1 MTKSRTHNKV
11 HIAGWGSVIR
21 QLRPD
26 SCRGLVSQF
35 RVLRTVTLFEI
46 RTDNMYQNVSKHK
59 KNRMNRILTFII
71 VLTFYTCKAQTDF
84 NSTIEF
90 TSDLENFENLS
101 GLKESLKGV
110 EIISLGENTHG
121 LGEVF
126 AAKTELVK
134 FLHQE
139 LGFDLVLFESG
150 YGDAALAWE
159 QLNSISTKA
168 FTSVFSSNFYYNSE
182 EIESLVSYVKS
193 QNGKLK
199 IQGFDC
205 QPQQNYLIKRMTEIV
220 QPIDS
225 MFAKT
230 VPIEMKNFKNLY
242 QFENDEDTVNFN
254 RQRDRFA
261 RFITSYDSF
270 LTNHNLALI
279 KAGITVNEIEV
290 IKKSN
295 DIFLRTYSEIEIG
308 GMMSWPTSYNL
319 RDKSMYD
326 IVTWFKKTNPEVK
339 VSIWAQNSHIENKT
353 KPNYNVNWMGHHL
366 KKTFG
371 DKYFSIGAIVYS
383 GKNLNYNGIFD
394 FEHKDNKYLAYHLNQ
409 FQKEKYVL
417 DLRKHNK
424 KDFTN
429 ELYLG
434 MENNGNTAEFIAKD
448 RFDGILFIK
457 YSDIP
462 KLIKKE

>member
-1 MTKSRTHNKV
+1 
-11 HIAGWGSVIR
+11 
-21 QLRPD
+21 
-26 SCRGLVSQF
+26 
-35 RVLRTVTLFEI
+35 
-46 RTDNMYQNVSKHK
+46 
-59 KNRMNRILTFII
+59 MNRILTFITI
-71 VLTFYTCKAQTDF
+71 LTFYACKAQTDF

-90 TSDLENFENLS
+90 TSDLENFENIS

-110 EIISLGENTHG
+110 EIIALGENTHG

-126 AAKTELVK
+126 AVKAKLVK

-150 YGDAALAWE
+150 YGDGALAWE
-159 QLNSISTKA
+159 QFDSLSTKE

-182 EIESLVSYVKS
+182 EIENLVSYVKS

-205 QPQQNYLIKRMTEIV
+205 QPQQDYLIKRMTEIA
-220 QPIDS
+220 QPLDS
-225 MFAKT
+225 MFAKS
-230 VPIEMKNFKNLY
+230 VPSEMRYFNNLY
-242 QFENDEDTVNFN
+242 QFENEKDTIAFN
-254 RQRDRFA
+254 QQRDRFA
-261 RFITSYDSF
+261 SFITAYDSF
-270 LTNHNLALI
+270 LTKHMQALLKVGTTLNEI
-279 KAGITVNEIEV
+279 KA

-295 DIFLRTYSEIEIG
+295 DIFMRTYSEVEIG
-308 GMMSWPTSYNL
+308 DMMTWPAAYNL

-326 IVTWFKKTNPEVK
+326 IVKWFKETNPEVK
-339 VSIWAQNSHIENKT
+339 IIIWAQNSHIENKT

-366 KKTFG
+366 KNAFG
-371 DKYFSIGAIVYS
+371 DKYYSIGAVVYS
-383 GKNLNYNGIFD
+383 GKNLNYNGTFD

-409 FQKEKYVL
+409 FPKEKYVL

-424 KDFTN
+424 TDFTN

-434 MENNGNTAEFIAKD
+434 MENNGNTAEFVAKD
-448 RFDGILFIK
+448 RFDGLLFIK
-457 YSDIP
+457 FSDIP